1 MAKNT
6 VLKSKHSININV
18 QVVLFEEDNMWV
30 AYCPAL
36 ELSSYGD
43 DQREAKKA
51 FDEAM
56 NIFLSETDRKGT
68 LERYLLKL
76 GWQLQQKPKLVY
88 NQPVFS
94 LQENQKLLQKNPK
107 IYNERVAIP
116 VAS

>member
-6 VLKSKHSININV
+6 FAKSKNSININV
-18 QVVLFEEDNMWV
+18 QVVLFQEDDMWV

-43 DQREAKKA
+43 SQKDAKNA

-56 NIFLSETDRKGT
+56 TIFLKETDRKGT

-76 GWQLQQKPKLVY
+76 GWQLQQKPKPVY
-88 NQPVFS
+88 NQPSFS
-94 LQENQKLLQKNPK
+94 LKDNQRLLRKNPH

-116 VAS
+116 VA

>member
-6 VLKSKHSININV
+6 VSKNRNSINVDV
-18 QVVLFEEDNMWV
+18 QVILFQEDGIWV

-43 DQREAKKA
+43 DETDAKEA
-51 FDEAM
+51 FEEAM
-56 NIFLSETDRKGT
+56 QIFLSDTDRKGT

-76 GWQLQQKPKLVY
+76 GWQLQQKPRPMY
-88 NQPVFS
+88 NQPNLS
-94 LQENQKLLQKNPK
+94 LQENKRLLRKNPH

-116 VAS
+116 VA